1 MKALQLKI
9 ACTVCMLL
17 LGVVCIQAQTIEIK
31 GTVFDSKKE
40 TMPGASV
47 YVKGTNIGVITDV
60 NGKYAIK
67 VPSTQSVL
75 VFSFVGY
82 VPQEVVVGNRNVV
95 DIVLVDDAVLLKDV
109 VVIGYGSV
117 KKKDLTG
124 AITSVGEDELQKGTV
139 SPDRMLVGKVAGV
152 QVTPSGGAPGSG
164 SRIRYTWW
172 SFFNSK

>member
-95 DIVLVDDAVLLKDV
+95 DIVLVDDAV
-109 VVIGYGSV
+109 Y
-117 KKKDLTG
+117 
-124 AITSVGEDELQKGTV
+124 
-139 SPDRMLVGKVAGV
+139 
-152 QVTPSGGAPGSG
+152 
-164 SRIRYTWW
+164 
-172 SFFNSK
+172 